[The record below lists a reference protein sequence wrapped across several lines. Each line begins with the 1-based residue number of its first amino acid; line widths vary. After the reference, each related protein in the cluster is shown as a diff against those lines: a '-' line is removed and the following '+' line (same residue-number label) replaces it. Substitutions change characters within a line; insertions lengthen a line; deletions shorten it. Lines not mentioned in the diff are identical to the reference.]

1 MKTLTV
7 FLLGSFMVFYA
18 LAQEGVELKVD
29 KPDGPDMTFTEEKY
43 DFGDIFQG
51 DVVEHTFKFENSG
64 TEPLVISNVS
74 VTCGCTATDWPRKLI
89 SVGEEASITVEFNS
103 RGKMG
108 RQNKVISIYSNGI
121 QPMYKVSIVT
131 NVLPKKEG
139 SN

>member
-1 MKTLTV
+1 
-7 FLLGSFMVFYA
+7 MVFYA
-18 LAQEGVELKVD
+18 LAQEGVALKVD

-43 DFGDIFQG
+43 DFGDIIQG
-51 DVVEHTFKFENSG
+51 DVVEHTFKFKNAG
-64 TEPLVISNVS
+64 TEPLVISNVG
-74 VTCGCTATDWPRKLI
+74 VTCGCTATDWPRKPI
-89 SVGEEASITVEFNS
+89 PVGEEASITVKFNS

-108 RQNKVISIYSNGI
+108 RQNKVISVYSNGI

>member
-7 FLLGSFMVFYA
+7 FLLGSFMVFSA
-18 LAQEGVELKVD
+18 LAQEGLALKVV
-29 KPDGPDMTFTEEKY
+29 KPDGPDMTFTEEKF

-51 DVVEHTFKFENSG
+51 DVVEHTFKFENTG

-74 VTCGCTATDWPRKLI
+74 VTCGCTATDWPRKPI
-89 SVGEEASITVEFNS
+89 SVGDEASITVEFNS

-121 QPMYKVSIVT
+121 LPLYKVSIVT

>member
-1 MKTLTV
+1 MKTLTI
-7 FLLGSFMVFYA
+7 FLLTSFITFNA
-18 LAQEGVELKVD
+18 LAQEGAALKVD
-29 KPDGPDMTFTEEKY
+29 KPEGPDMTFTEEKY

-51 DVVEHTFKFENSG
+51 DVVEHTFKFENTG

-74 VTCGCTATDWPRKLI
+74 VTCGCTATDWPRKPIL
-89 SVGEEASITVEFNS
+89 VGDEASITVEFNS

-108 RQNKVISIYSNGI
+108 RQNKVISIYANGI

>member
-7 FLLGSFMVFYA
+7 FLLGSFMVFNA
-18 LAQEGVELKVD
+18 LAQEGVVLKVD
-29 KPDGPDMTFTEEKY
+29 KSEGPDMTFAEEKF

-51 DVVEHTFKFENSG
+51 DVVEHTFKFENTG

-74 VTCGCTATDWPRKLI
+74 VTCGCTATDWPRKPILM
-89 SVGEEASITVEFNS
+89 GDEASITVEFNS

-121 QPMYKVSIVT
+121 LPLYKVSIVT